1 MAAVHLTLEVELPGV
16 TREQAWEWVAD
27 TDSLNQASGMPAVD
41 VKLTGAALGNTT
53 SLVTQQGGL
62 LSMTWEE
69 GPFEFVRPSTYRVR
83 RKVLKGALTS
93 IVFGADLVEKPGATL
108 VTFVLELEPRMA
120 LLAPVARAGGMKQL
134 KAMVARVKELA
145 EKFRATQVPVQWSP
159 PPSPLGYG
167 ADRLLE
173 ERMPRV
179 RRVND
184 RLASRFETFL
194 REGPDY
200 ELLRIRPFELAD
212 RWGESRIEVLRVLL
226 HAAHAEVLNLSW
238 DILCPHCRVP
248 SFRGSKLE
256 ELSAQGS
263 CEACDLEY
271 ATDFDAA
278 VEVTFSAHPSIRP
291 IEPVKFCLGA
301 PQKRKGVLFQQVI
314 TPGEKRRVQVSL
326 PAGNYVLVRADSDKR
341 LALQVAGDGGQQ
353 VSAVIGKNGVT
364 TGETTMTKRISRDV
378 EFVMENELSGP
389 VRVALAL
396 ATVTADAASASIVT
410 TFQDFRD
417 LFSSQVLTPG
427 VQLSRAS
434 VTLLFTDLKGSTSLY
449 QKHGDNEMYSR
460 VRDHFA
466 VLTEAVA
473 KEGGGVVKTIGDAV
487 MASFTTP
494 AAGVRAAIA
503 MQKAI
508 ARLNAEKGT
517 PELTVKV
524 GLHCGPCLVVNANDR
539 LDYFGNTVNQAA
551 RIEGQSKGGDV
562 VITEAVAQDPEVAG
576 MLPSNGLVAT
586 QFSTQLKGLSG
597 EFILTRIEVAAG
609 TPAKSAAAA
618 AG

>member
-1 MAAVHLTLEVELPGV
+1 MASINLALEVELPGV
-16 TREQAWEWVAD
+16 SREQAWEWVAD

-53 SLVTQQGGL
+53 SLVTQQGGF

-93 IVFGADLVEKPGATL
+93 IVFGADLAEKPG
-108 VTFVLELEPRMA
+108 VTVVRFVLELEPRMA
-120 LLAPVARAGGMKQL
+120 LLAPFVRAAGMRQL
-134 KAMVARVKELA
+134 KAMVARVSELSG
-145 EKFRATQVPVQWSP
+145 KFRATQVPPQWSP

-167 ADRLLE
+167 AERLIE

-179 RRVND
+179 RRVNE
-184 RLASRFETFL
+184 RLAKRFEDYL
-194 REGPDY
+194 RSGPDY

-212 RWGESRIEVLRVLL
+212 RWGEARIETLRVLL
-226 HAAHAEVLNLSW
+226 HAAHAELVNLSW

-263 CEACDLEY
+263 CDACDLEY
-271 ATDFDAA
+271 TTDFDSA

-314 TPGEKRRVQVSL
+314 QTGEKRRVAVSL

-341 LALQVAGDGGQQ
+341 LSLQVAGDGGQQ
-353 VSAVIGKNGVT
+353 VAAVIGRNGVT
-364 TGETTMTKRISRDV
+364 TGETTLTKRISRDV
-378 EFVMENELSGP
+378 EFVMENELEGP

-449 QKHGDNEMYSR
+449 QKHGDNEMYAR
-460 VRDHFA
+460 VRDHFE
-466 VLTEAVA
+466 VLTAAVSA
-473 KEGGGVVKTIGDAV
+473 EGGGVVKTIGDAV

-508 ARLNAEKGT
+508 AKMNAERGT

-524 GLHCGPCLVVNANDR
+524 GLHSGPCLVVNANDR

-562 VITEAVAQDPEVAG
+562 VITDAIANDPEVMG
-576 MLPSNGLVAT
+576 LLPSDGLVASK
-586 QFSTQLKGLSG
+586 FSTQLKGLSG
-597 EFILTRIEVAAG
+597 EFLLTRIEIAAA
-609 TPAKSAAAA
+609 PAKSAAT